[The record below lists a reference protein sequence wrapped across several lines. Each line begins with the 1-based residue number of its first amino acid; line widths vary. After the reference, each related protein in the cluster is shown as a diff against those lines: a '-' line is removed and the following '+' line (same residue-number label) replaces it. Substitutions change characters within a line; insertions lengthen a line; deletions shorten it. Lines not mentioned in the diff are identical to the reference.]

1 MAKIKELTRL
11 RADKCK
17 LMNLEKDLV
26 KLIHEYNIK
35 ERKEGN
41 NHEYQN

>member
-1 MAKIKELTRL
+1 MPNIKELTHL

-26 KLIHEYNIK
+26 KLIREYNIK
-35 ERKEGN
+35 ERKRKC
-41 NHEYQN
+41 QN